1 MADQQRILYSIVNY
15 LKSLK
20 QDGEEAESLD
30 VTIGL
35 LESNFGVEDTSDNFL
50 NSYSTTSLSDIF
62 NAGVTSL
69 NLRTASEALESVQND
84 PKFGAFLDLVT
95 KKGYFNDTEIGSTE
109 YLKRQMKLVVKFQ
122 EKAASAGPSEAEILK
137 LAEEKKGLGNVAI
150 SGKDY
155 EGAIQYYSEA
165 LELSPEG
172 VNSHIYYCNRAAAHC
187 HLNNYIEAVDDCN
200 ASIALKPDY
209 VKSHSRLGLANY
221 FLER

>member
-1 MADQQRILYSIVNY
+1 MSDQQRILYSIVAY

-20 QDGEEAESLD
+20 QDGEEGESLD

-35 LESNFGVEDTSDNFL
+35 LESSFSVQDTSDNFL
-50 NSYSTTSLSDIF
+50 NSYTTTSLSDIF
-62 NAGVTSL
+62 TAGVTSL

-137 LAEEKKGLGNVAI
+137 LAEEKKGLGNIAI

-155 EGAIQYYSEA
+155 DGAINYYTEA

-172 VNSHIYYCNRAAAHC
+172 PSSHIYYCNRAAAHC
-187 HLNNYIEAVDDCN
+187 HLNNYIEV
-200 ASIALKPDY
+200 PDLY
-209 VKSHSRLGLANY
+209 IYICKHMNMY
-221 FLER
+221 I